1 MSYLSSVFLSIEITV
16 ATLVMSGNLD
26 EARLLFCDSQSRY
39 RAHEPISELG
49 KDFTYNV
56 RNSNPFMVTK
66 V

>member
-1 MSYLSSVFLSIEITV
+1 
-16 ATLVMSGNLD
+16 MSGNLD

-66 V
+66 VWSKKNLLGFSFSIVMMNH